1 LDNLQIPSL
10 TQKTPL
16 SISPSLNII
25 SPLFIILVVLQPE
38 ILKNLSFV
46 KDFKELNCQMI
57 HCSHLLIGR

>member
-1 LDNLQIPSL
+1 
-10 TQKTPL
+10 
-16 SISPSLNII
+16 LNII
-25 SPLFIILVVLQPE
+25 SPLLIILVVLQPE